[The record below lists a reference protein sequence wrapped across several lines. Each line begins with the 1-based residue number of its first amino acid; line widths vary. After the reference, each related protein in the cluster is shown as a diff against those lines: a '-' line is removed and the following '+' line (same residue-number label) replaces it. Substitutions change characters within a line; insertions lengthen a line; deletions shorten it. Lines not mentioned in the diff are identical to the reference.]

1 MNLAASFT
9 LYGKKTLLLDTD
21 LYNPTMHLR
30 LGIQPEV
37 GLSNWLAEE
46 IVPETMSNKIILNGS
61 AMDFI
66 PTGNVKVT
74 FQKLAINSKMQS
86 LLAAL
91 RKQYEVIIIDVPPV
105 IPVADPML
113 LVPYVDLV
121 LMVVESGRTE
131 IDAARQAIKILKK
144 AKAAA
149 IGVVRNRT
157 HVHEE
162 YNGNN
167 YFRPHRRLLPA
178 TASVHVESKG

>member
-1 MNLAASFT
+1 
-9 LYGKKTLLLDTD
+9 
-21 LYNPTMHLR
+21 MHLR

-74 FQKLAINSKMQS
+74 FQKLAINSNRQS

-131 IDAARQAIKILKK
+131 MDAARRAAKILKK
-144 AKAAA
+144 AKASA
-149 IGVVRNRT
+149 IGVVRNRS
-157 HVHEE
+157 HLNEE
-162 YNGNN
+162 YGMSN
-167 YFRPHRRLLPA
+167 YSRPNRRLLSA
-178 TASVHVESKG
+178 TASVHVE